1 MRNSVTLAVM
11 ASAAAAALTI
21 ASPATGQRADDQLD
35 PRSVQFLH
43 QGQALL
49 AAGKF
54 VEADDA
60 LEASLAIDPRNRT
73 AYIVMAQV
81 AQKQKLYGQSIRFTN
96 KALTLEPNDRA
107 ALAVQGE
114 AMVELGALAR
124 ARVNLGKL
132 QQLCPNGC
140 AELAQLSA
148 AINRGPTVAQAKTPA
163 SPKTN

>member
-1 MRNSVTLAVM
+1 MLPRILLAGAAAVM
-11 ASAAAAALTI
+11 I
-21 ASPATGQRADDQLD
+21 ASPVTGQRPDDVLH
-35 PRSVQFLH
+35 PRSVELLH

-49 AAGKF
+49 GAGKF
-54 VEADDA
+54 VDADDV

-81 AQKQKLYGQSIRFTN
+81 AQKQKLFGQAIRFTN
-96 KALTLEPNDRA
+96 KALTLEPNDRS

-114 AMVELGALAR
+114 AMVELGAVAR
-124 ARVNLGKL
+124 ARANLARL

-140 AELAQLSA
+140 AELASLSA

-163 SPKTN
+163 TPKAN